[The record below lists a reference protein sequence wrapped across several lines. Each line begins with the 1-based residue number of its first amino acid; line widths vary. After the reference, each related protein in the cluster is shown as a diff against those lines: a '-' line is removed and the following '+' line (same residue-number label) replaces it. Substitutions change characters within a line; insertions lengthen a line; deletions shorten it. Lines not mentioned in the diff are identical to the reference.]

1 MTYESNSRRKGLPDY
16 DDFQSRQSDAGKDK
30 EGKFAS
36 LTAALLARKG
46 EAEPALEPFAHA
58 RVAASTARQMAPGE
72 THALDRKAAPVDRPA
87 ARAPAGHAHPAPFA
101 TADARSEEPKRF
113 AENCPRERIAKSPK
127 RAAVTFRMSVHDF
140 LRLKLASAELERS
153 SQDIIIDAIE
163 AYLNEQGVERLD
175 DCKCLREAGDIC
187 ASRSEA
193 RVASRGDEPAA
204 E

>member
-1 MTYESNSRRKGLPDY
+1 MSYEPNPSPSELDGSSPFESK
-16 DDFQSRQSDAGKDK
+16 SS

-36 LTAALLARKG
+36 LTAGLLARKG

-58 RVAASTARQMAPGE
+58 RVAGASARQMGPGE
-72 THALDRKAAPVDRPA
+72 RHALDRKDDKRFVRSPDAPPARLEDA
-87 ARAPAGHAHPAPFA
+87 ARLKPGPRAV
-101 TADARSEEPKRF
+101 EEKRF
-113 AENCPRERIAKSPK
+113 AENCPREKIALSPK

-163 AYLNEQGVERLD
+163 AYLDVHNVQRLD
-175 DCKCLREAGDIC
+175 DCKCLKAAGDAC
-187 ASRSEA
+187 SAK
-193 RVASRGDEPAA
+193 AA

>member
-1 MTYESNSRRKGLPDY
+1 MTYESNSRRKDLPDY
-16 DDFQSRQSDAGKDK
+16 DDFQSRQPGEGKDK

-72 THALDRKAAPVDRPA
+72 THAIDRKAASADRPA
-87 ARAPAGHAHPAPFA
+87 RPRAGHAHPAPFA
-101 TADARSEEPKRF
+101 TAAARAEEPRRF
-113 AENCPRERIAKSPK
+113 AENCPRERIATSPK

-153 SQDIIIDAIE
+153 SQDIIIDAVE

-187 ASRSEA
+187 ASRAEA
-193 RVASRGDEPAA
+193 REAPKGDEPPAA